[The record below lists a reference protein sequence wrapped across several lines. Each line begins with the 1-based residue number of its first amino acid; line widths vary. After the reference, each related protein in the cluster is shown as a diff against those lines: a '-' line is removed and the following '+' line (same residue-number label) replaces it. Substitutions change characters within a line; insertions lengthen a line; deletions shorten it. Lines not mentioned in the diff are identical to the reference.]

1 MARKRRTQSS
11 GFAPTVAS
19 RPELST
25 RRDDASAVPT
35 APESLPDGQI
45 WTEPDAMADLAGTDE
60 FVLPPSR
67 SREHWPVLGSEPE
80 LEPDVDEAAATTK
93 SRAPSSGFHDAPTM
107 AAAKPAGGFHDAR
120 TQLKNPPVQSF
131 FELPTEQLGKIHD
144 EATDL
149 QIAAPEARRP
159 VRRPPSSSRIKQV
172 SPSPSPTR
180 STRSTGPTQATR
192 SPRARWPLVVAAVA
206 VGLLVAAAVVA
217 LMLRETPRRLAFGSP
232 LEHGPWRLV
241 LIGAEEGLNTAGKPA
256 LRVSLRLGRAG
267 QVMRA
272 SDVQLLMLDARGQ
285 THAPYALKR
294 LIARAELGQS
304 GLWRAEYRLHTSPPY
319 RLRFAPPGEPV
330 VDFEL
335 VMPARPSP

>member
-19 RPELST
+19 RPELSQ
-25 RRDDASAVPT
+25 RDDASTVPT
-35 APESLPDGQI
+35 APESLADGQI

-67 SREHWPVLGSEPE
+67 SREHWPVLGSGPE
-80 LEPDVDEAAATTK
+80 LDLELDDAAATTK
-93 SRAPSSGFHDAPTM
+93 ARAPSPGFHEAPTL
-107 AAAKPAGGFHDAR
+107 AQPLVAKAPAFHDAR

-159 VRRPPSSSRIKQV
+159 ARRPPSSSRIKQPAPAPAPAPA
-172 SPSPSPTR
+172 S
-180 STRSTGPTQATR
+180 STGPTKSTR
-192 SPRARWPLVVAAVA
+192 APRARWPLIVAAVT
-206 VGLLVAAAVVA
+206 VGLLVAAAVLV
-217 LMLRETPRRLAFGSP
+217 LTLRETPRRLEFGEP

-256 LRVSLRLGRAG
+256 LRVNLRLGRPG
-267 QVMRA
+267 QVMRS
-272 SDVQLLMLDARGQ
+272 SDVQLLLLDARGQ
-285 THAPYALKR
+285 AHGPYQLKR
-294 LIARAELGQS
+294 LMARAELGQS
-304 GLWRAEYRLHTSPPY
+304 GLWRAEYRLNSSPPY